1 MTITQLQPILTN
13 QKSYYNKA
21 KIENIGKQ
29 KNLLSYGTLI
39 ASVYGNKLTYLNKN
53 PEVYTKTTLKHLKD
67 FLYQKLNIK
76 DLTKKHI

>member
-29 KNLLSYGTLI
+29 KKPTILWHFNSQCI
-39 ASVYGNKLTYLNKN
+39 R
-53 PEVYTKTTLKHLKD
+53 
-67 FLYQKLNIK
+67 
-76 DLTKKHI
+76 